1 MLRLSIPYKRAI
13 PIHVRVVTI
22 EIHLEA
28 SRVDIFDQLIMYF
41 PKILYSPNS
50 LYRQPIQ
57 SNEMKEELLRYNA
70 TEICHFENGEGFATL
85 LEGVRRF

>member
-41 PKILYSPNS
+41 PKILYSANS

-57 SNEMKEELLRYNA
+57 SKEMKEEMTQLRLNVR
-70 TEICHFENGEGFATL
+70 EIFHFGNG
-85 LEGVRRF
+85 